1 MTLQEFIYNTSIDPK
16 YHVFLSVRILDKR
29 SYLYNFKIERL
40 WLEDI
45 YDEYIKPT
53 SIVDHIYFKDDHV
66 ILIDL
71 ISKGD
76 D

>member
-16 YHVFLSVRILDKR
+16 YYVFLSVQIPDKR
-29 SYLYNFKIERL
+29 SYVHNFKIEHL
-40 WLEDI
+40 WLKDI

-53 SIVDHIYFKDDHV
+53 SIVDHIYFKDDYV

-71 ISKGD
+71 INKGD
-76 D
+76 S